1 MAILEVDNL
10 KAYYVT
16 QTFGRSSTVRA
27 VDGVS
32 FHVNKNE
39 IYGIAGE
46 SGCGKSTLLKAIS
59 GLVKPP
65 LQILGGEIRY
75 NFADQQLN
83 ILDLKDEKQ
92 RRRLRGARISLI
104 PQGSMS
110 VLNPVRRIKK
120 SFEDVIYAH
129 LDVSEGEFEELVKN
143 HLEALGLDWT
153 VMHTYPHQLSGGMRQ
168 RVTIALSTI
177 LRPEIIFADEPTTA
191 LDVVVQRGV
200 IQLIKKIKEEQQN
213 TLILVTH
220 DMSVHATLCDRLAV
234 LYAGEIV
241 EEGDVQS
248 LFGSPKHPY
257 TSMLLSSLP
266 KIGDKSARVS
276 APGAPPSL
284 ANPPAGCRF
293 HPRCPYAVD
302 RCRQETPALR
312 QLNETHR
319 VACFLQEA
327 GSMEL
332 QGRAANEQ

>member
-213 TLILVTH
+213 TLIMVTH
-220 DMSVHATLCDRLAV
+220 DMSIHANLCDRLAV
-234 LYAGEIV
+234 MYAGEIV

-248 LFGSPKHPY
+248 IFSAPKHPY
-257 TSMLLSSLP
+257 TTMLLDSLP
-266 KIGDKSARVS
+266 KVGDSSARVS

-284 ANPPAGCRF
+284 VDPPEGCRF
-293 HPRCPYAVD
+293 HPRCPHVME
-302 RCRQETPALR
+302 RCRVESPV
-312 QLNETHR
+312 LNGLGNGHR
-319 VACFLQEA
+319 VACFLQE
-327 GSMEL
+327 G
-332 QGRAANEQ
+332 GK